1 MLKNILKPL
10 VKWLI
15 ILIVIIEY
23 SSRALAQESDFYA
36 QYFQNRYVTNPAMAG
51 FEKGFAFNLGYQ
63 QPFTSVPGSLKA
75 QYFTATYGA
84 NNNVGIGLNVYNE
97 SVGLITDTRVVGTYA
112 YHLPL
117 NEENRLNFGLSLGFN
132 NTYINYNNIVGNQ
145 GDISVNRY
153 NQQPLYIDGDFG
165 TSFTSNNLTVQAML
179 PNLKSLFFRGNGQY
193 LQTDLSVF
201 LTTVSYKVV
210 PESGNGSYALEPL
223 AACRA
228 IRGAAAIFS
237 GGLGFEMPDYGISL
251 SGMYRNNQSAVVSFG
266 LGINNISFLLVYN
279 NDFAALKT
287 AENNT
292 FEIGLKLRLFSK
304 SSGSVFN
311 PANLR

>member
-1 MLKNILKPL
+1 MLQHKLKSL
-10 VKWLI
+10 VKKLT
-15 ILIVIIEY
+15 ILMAVIWY
-23 SSRALAQESDFYA
+23 GVPCFAQESDFYS
-36 QYFQNRYVTNPAMAG
+36 QYFQNRYVTNPSMAG
-51 FEKGFAFNLGYQ
+51 VEKGLSFNLGYM

-75 QYFTATYGA
+75 QYLTVVYGA
-84 NNNVGIGLNVYNE
+84 GNNVGIGLNVYNE
-97 SVGLITDTRVVGTYA
+97 SVGLITDTRVMGTYA

-117 NEENRLNFGLSLGFN
+117 NEADRLNFGLSLGFN
-132 NTYINYNNIVGNQ
+132 NTYINYNSIVGNQ

-153 NQQPLYIDGDFG
+153 NEQPLYIDGDFG

-201 LTTVSYKVV
+201 LATVSYKII

-223 AACRA
+223 AAFRA
-228 IRGAAAIFS
+228 IRGSAAVFS

-251 SGMYRNNQSAVVSFG
+251 SGMYHNNQSASLSFG
-266 LGINNISFLLVYN
+266 LAIDNISFLLVYT
-279 NDFAALKT
+279 DDLDALKT

-292 FEIGLKLRLFSK
+292 FEIGLRFRLAGK
-304 SSGSVFN
+304 
-311 PANLR
+311 